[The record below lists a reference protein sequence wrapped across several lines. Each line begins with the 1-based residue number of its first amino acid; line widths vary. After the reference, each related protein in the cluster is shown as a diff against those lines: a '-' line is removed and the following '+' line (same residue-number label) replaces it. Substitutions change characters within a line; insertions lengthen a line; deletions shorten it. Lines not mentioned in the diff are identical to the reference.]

1 MSRTDALVAFT
12 KARLDEAERTI
23 YREGTPPHGVIAW
36 LTYNQ
41 PDGSMGYTTV
51 ASGDSESGVWI
62 ADGKVLPEPASV
74 LVVYDPKRA
83 LRDIAAKRAVVA
95 RYEASVRSVGE
106 GLSRDRRNLV
116 LAFAAVWEDHPDY
129 RAEWAPV

>member
-51 ASGDSESGVWI
+51 AHGDSGVWV
-62 ADGKVLPEPASV
+62 ADGKELPEPASV

-95 RYEASVRSVGE
+95 EYEASVRSVGE
-106 GLSRDRRNLV
+106 GLSRTRRNLV
-116 LAFAAVWEDHPDY
+116 LALAAVWEDHPDY
-129 RAEWAPV
+129 RAEWAPA